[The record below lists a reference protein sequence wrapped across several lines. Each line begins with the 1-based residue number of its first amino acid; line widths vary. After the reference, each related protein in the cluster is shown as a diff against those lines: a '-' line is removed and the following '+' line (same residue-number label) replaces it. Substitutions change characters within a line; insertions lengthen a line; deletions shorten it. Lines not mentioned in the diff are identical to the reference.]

1 MISSKQRSFL
11 RGLANPLEPIFQIG
25 KGGLG
30 ENMAQAVNDALAARE
45 LIKVRVLRN
54 TAEDPRTVATELAET
69 TNAEV
74 IQVIGQNI
82 ILYRRNVEE
91 PKINLPR

>member
-54 TAEDPRTVATELAET
+54 TAEDPRTVAAELAEA

>member
-30 ENMAQAVNDALAARE
+30 ENMVQALSDALTARE
-45 LIKVRVLRN
+45 LIKVRVLKN
-54 TAEDPRTVATELAET
+54 IMDDPRTVAAELAEA

-82 ILYRRNVEE
+82 ILYRRNPEE
-91 PKINLPR
+91 PRITLP

>member
-30 ENMAQAVNDALAARE
+30 ENMTQALNDALTARE
-45 LIKVRVLRN
+45 LIKVRVLKN
-54 TAEDPRTVATELAET
+54 VLEDPRTIAADLAEA

-82 ILYRRNVEE
+82 ILYRRNPEE
-91 PKINLPR
+91 PKITLP

>member
-30 ENMAQAVNDALAARE
+30 ENMVQALSDALTARE
-45 LIKVRVLRN
+45 LIKVRVLKN
-54 TAEDPRTVATELAET
+54 IMDDPRTVAAELAEA

-82 ILYRRNVEE
+82 ILYRRNPEE
-91 PKINLPR
+91 PRITIP

>member
-30 ENMAQAVNDALAARE
+30 ENMTQALNDALTARE
-45 LIKVRVLRN
+45 LIKVRVL
-54 TAEDPRTVATELAET
+54 EDPRTIAADLAEAT
-69 TNAEV
+69 SAEV

-82 ILYRRNVEE
+82 ILYRRNPEE
-91 PKINLPR
+91 PKITLP

>member
-11 RGLANPLEPIFQIG
+11 RGLANPLEPVFQIG

-30 ENMAQAVNDALAARE
+30 ENMVQALSDALTARE
-45 LIKVRVLRN
+45 LIKVRVLKSIMD
-54 TAEDPRTVATELAET
+54 DPRTVAAELAEA

-82 ILYRRNVEE
+82 ILYRRNLEE
-91 PKINLPR
+91 PKITLP

>member
-30 ENMAQAVNDALAARE
+30 EGVFAALDDALTARE
-45 LIKVRVLRN
+45 LIKVRVLKS
-54 TAEDPRTVATELAET
+54 TFEEPRDIAARLAEGLK
-69 TNAEV
+69 ADV
-74 IQVIGQNI
+74 VQVIGQNI
-82 ILYRRNVEE
+82 ILYRPNKEE
-91 PKINLPR
+91 PKITLP